1 MLLELATFK
10 AESVLIA
17 ERIGVGRL
25 ELCEDYSCGGLTPSM
40 DYFKYARENFSRD
53 IFVMIRPRTGG
64 YVFTDAEFEG
74 MLEDV
79 SRFRDAGANGFVCGF
94 FQNNEEI
101 HRQQLVKFVDVC
113 QNLPV
118 TFHRSF
124 DDLSDWKKGL
134 ELLIDS
140 GCKRLLT
147 SGDGANAFEG
157 RKRLREMVDYAHGRL
172 IILPGGGIRST
183 NIKEII
189 SEVVPVE
196 VHTAALSPGI
206 SEVADELELNKL
218 LQLLNKSSE

>member
-1 MLLELATFK
+1 MILELATFK

-17 ERIGVGRL
+17 ENAGVGRL

-40 DYFKYARENFSRD
+40 DYFRYARENFSRD

-79 SRFRDAGANGFVCGF
+79 ARFRDGGANGFVCGF
-94 FQNNEEI
+94 FKKEQEI
-101 HRQQLVKFVDVC
+101 HQKQLLRFVDAC
-113 QNLPV
+113 QGLPV

-124 DDLSDWKKGL
+124 DELSDWKNGL

-147 SGDGANAFEG
+147 SGDGAIAFEG
-157 RKRLREMVDYAHGRL
+157 RRRLREMVDYADGRI

-189 SEVVPVE
+189 AEVGPVE
-196 VHTAALSPGI
+196 VHTAALSSGV
-206 SEVADELELNKL
+206 SEIADESELHKL
-218 LQLLNKSSE
+218 IELLNK